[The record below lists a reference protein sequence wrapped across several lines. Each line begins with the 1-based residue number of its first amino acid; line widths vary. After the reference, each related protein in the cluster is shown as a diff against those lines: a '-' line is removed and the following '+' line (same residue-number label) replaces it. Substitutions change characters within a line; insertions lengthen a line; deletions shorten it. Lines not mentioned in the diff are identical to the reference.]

1 VKEYTSEKIGIPS
14 PEEIPNID
22 LRVVNYHRPAMGTFH
37 AKYVIVDRK
46 YALVCSNNI
55 QVCVMPQTLVETD
68 EF

>member
-1 VKEYTSEKIGIPS
+1 MSVKEYTGDKIGIPS

-22 LRVVNYHRPAMGTFH
+22 LRVVNYHRPALGTFH

-55 QVCVMPQTLVETD
+55 QVC
-68 EF
+68 